1 MLVIWHTFEGAI
13 SHSLEVLVLSHCR
26 VMNVELFETVL
37 GSVGLIL
44 VVRVCLLS
52 NAICIHHFFLF
63 LFLIKFYIEGRS
75 LLLFVTK

>member
-1 MLVIWHTFEGAI
+1 MLVIWHTFEGSI
-13 SHSLEVLVLSHCR
+13 SHSLKVLVLSHCR
-26 VMNVELFETVL
+26 VVNVELFETVL

-52 NAICIHHFFLF
+52 NAIFIHHFFLF